1 MPNLANE
8 ESYPMQLHSTSIDSI
23 AISNPKLYKDPK
35 SSKESRIFPYY
46 AGYSSAFSNNLLS
59 TLGLS
64 QNSIIFDP
72 WNGSGTTTRS
82 AFTNGFD
89 SIGFDL
95 NPSMVLVAKARL
107 LSPLEHPSLIAIAKS
122 IVEQARIASNS
133 YNGITSDPLLKWLS
147 ASSATPIRNLESK
160 INNLLVSNDAYV
172 KLDNNLAMDSVS
184 PLAAF
189 FYVSLFRT
197 VRKLLIDFIPSNPT
211 WVKLPK
217 TKLNR
222 KRPSMDS
229 IFTAFIEEV
238 KTLISRESTFE
249 ATSRD
254 SESSIKLQIGNA
266 ENISLHDNSV
276 DAIIS
281 SPPYCTRI
289 DYAVSTTIELAV
301 IRCEQTE
308 FDLLRRGL
316 TGTSTV
322 ERTAPP
328 VDGKWGTTCINFLD
342 ALYNHPSKASKGYYF
357 KNHLQYFA
365 SLSRSL
371 SEISRVLKPGKLC
384 FLVAQDS
391 YYKEI
396 HNDVPRITSEMAN
409 AFGLAIVRRED
420 FKTSRSMVGVN
431 LKSKKY
437 LISRNTTE
445 SVLCFQ
451 NH

>member
-1 MPNLANE
+1 
-8 ESYPMQLHSTSIDSI
+8 MQIHSTSIDSI

-46 AGYSSAFSNNLLS
+46 AGYSSEFSNNLLS

-82 AFTNGFD
+82 AFSNGFD

-107 LSPLEHPSLIAIAKS
+107 LSPLDHPSLVAIAKS
-122 IVEQARIASNS
+122 LVEQARTPSTS
-133 YNGITSDPLLKWLS
+133 YNDSTIDPPDPLLKWFS
-147 ASSATPIRNLESK
+147 ACSAAPIRSLESK
-160 INNLLVSNDAYV
+160 INSLLVSNEAYV
-172 KLDNNLAMDSVS
+172 KLDNNLAMDLVS

-189 FYVSLFRT
+189 FYVSLFRS

-211 WVKLPK
+211 WVKNPK

-222 KRPSMDS
+222 KRPSPDS

-238 KTLISRESTFE
+238 KILISRESSFE
-249 ATSRD
+249 VTSVD
-254 SESSIKLQIGNA
+254 SESSIRLQIGNA
-266 ENISLHDNSV
+266 ENITLHDNSV

-301 IRCEQTE
+301 MRCAQRE
-308 FDLLRRGL
+308 FEVLRRGL

-322 ERTAPP
+322 ERIAPL
-328 VDGKWGTTCINFLD
+328 VDGKWGTTCVNFLD

-391 YYKEI
+391 YYKEV
-396 HNDVPRITSEMAN
+396 HNDVPTITSEMAS
-409 AFGLAIVRRED
+409 AFGLEIVRRED

-437 LISRNTTE
+437 LDSRSTTE

-451 NH
+451 KSLRH

>member
-1 MPNLANE
+1 M
-8 ESYPMQLHSTSIDSI
+8 
-23 AISNPKLYKDPK
+23 
-35 SSKESRIFPYY
+35 
-46 AGYSSAFSNNLLS
+46 
-59 TLGLS
+59 
-64 QNSIIFDP
+64 
-72 WNGSGTTTRS
+72 
-82 AFTNGFD
+82 
-89 SIGFDL
+89 DL
-95 NPSMVLVAKARL
+95 
-107 LSPLEHPSLIAIAKS
+107 
-122 IVEQARIASNS
+122 
-133 YNGITSDPLLKWLS
+133 
-147 ASSATPIRNLESK
+147 
-160 INNLLVSNDAYV
+160 
-172 KLDNNLAMDSVS
+172 VS

-222 KRPSMDS
+222 KRPSLDS

-238 KTLISRESTFE
+238 KILISRESSFE
-249 ATSRD
+249 ATSSD
-254 SESSIKLQIGNA
+254 SESSIKLHIGNA
-266 ENISLHDNSV
+266 ENITLHDNSV

-301 IRCEQTE
+301 IRCEQRE

-322 ERTAPP
+322 ERNAPP
-328 VDGKWGTTCINFLD
+328 VDGRWGTTCVNFLD

-391 YYKEI
+391 YYKEV
-396 HNDVPRITSEMAN
+396 HNDVPTITSEMASS
-409 AFGLAIVRRED
+409 FGLAVVRRED
-420 FKTSRSMVGVN
+420 FRTSRSMVGVN

-437 LISRNTTE
+437 LNSRNTTE

>member
-1 MPNLANE
+1 MPHPENE

-23 AISNPKLYKDPK
+23 VILNPKLYKDPK
-35 SSKESRIFPYY
+35 RSKESRIFPYY
-46 AGYSSAFSNNLLS
+46 AGYSSEFSNNLLS

-64 QNSIIFDP
+64 RNAIIFDP

-95 NPSMVLVAKARL
+95 NPSMILVAKARL
-107 LSPLEHPSLIAIAKS
+107 LSPLEHPSLVAIATS
-122 IVEQARIASNS
+122 LVEQARITISS
-133 YNGITSDPLLKWLS
+133 YSGSKNDPLLKWFS
-147 ASSATPIRNLESK
+147 TCGATPIRVLESK
-160 INNLLVSNDAYV
+160 INHLLISSGAYL
-172 KLDNNLAMDSVS
+172 KLDNNEAMDLVS

-211 WVKLPK
+211 WVKHPK

-222 KRPSMDS
+222 KRPTLEH
-229 IFTAFIEEV
+229 IFETFIEEV
-238 KTLISRESTFE
+238 KILISRESSFE

-254 SESSIKLQIGNA
+254 TESSVKLQIGNA
-266 ENISLHDNSV
+266 EDIFLKDNSV

-301 IRCEQTE
+301 IRCEQRE
-308 FDLLRRGL
+308 FDVLRRCL

-322 ERTAPP
+322 ERTAAP
-328 VDGKWGTTCINFLD
+328 VDKKWGDTCVNFLD
-342 ALYNHPSKASKGYYF
+342 SLYSHPSRASKGYYF
-357 KNHLQYFA
+357 KNHLQYFG

-371 SEISRVLKPGKLC
+371 GEIARVLKPGKLC
-384 FLVAQDS
+384 FLVVQDS

-396 HNDVPRITSEMAN
+396 HNDVPLIASEMAN
-409 AFGLAIVRRED
+409 AFGLKIARRED
-420 FKTSRSMVGVN
+420 FRTSRSMVGVN
-431 LKSKKY
+431 LNSKKY
-437 LISRNTTE
+437 LKSRNTTE

-451 NH
+451 KN